1 MGKCKV
7 PIIGSGGG
15 VRGILKTYPTDF
27 GVSRGDLCSIVPTSF
42 EYNSA
47 AFTSTENMATPNLV
61 SVMIDNDTIFYASS
75 DADRNNYSNLSLFV
89 YKYSTNKVAIKDT
102 TKRLI
107 PLAAYRVDDNTI
119 HLYCL
124 DSTYKKIQ
132 VYSVNISTGTPILG
146 AVILSFTSSDT
157 SKVYIGRSPG
167 CARICPLGNNRYIL
181 FTPVMSYDG
190 LSVLNTKGIQCTPIY
205 DDGST
210 IIKGVPIVY
219 STTKSYFD
227 CCRDSE
233 TDALLALVEYNS
245 TSSSP
250 TFLKFTFSDDSNPI
264 LTQQEITVSGIVV
277 NKVDNAYANNTK
289 FLKLQDGTYGLV
301 LISPSSGC
309 QIIHVSIVDSVASI
323 VGTLTVTRTSD
334 AGNGTAAVFG
344 QKIAT
349 VSCSA
354 SASGTSST
362 DWYIDTVDMSSEP
375 TVLKSN
381 SIKSA
386 AYNRTSAG
394 ISIETTLTTAYIAIA
409 MHTTANVNVTKAKI
423 LETVEKNVNCVYAN
437 KSAVGNTYGEFKV
450 QE

>member
-1 MGKCKV
+1 MGKSKL
-7 PIIGSGGG
+7 PIIAGGG
-15 VRGILKTYPTDF
+15 SVRGVLKTYPTDF
-27 GVSRGDLCSIVPTSF
+27 GVSRGDLCSIVPPSF
-42 EYNSA
+42 GYRSA
-47 AFTSTENMATPNLV
+47 AFTSTEDMATPNLV
-61 SVMIDNDTIFYASS
+61 SVMIDSDTIFYASG
-75 DADRNNYSNLSLFV
+75 DTDQNNYSNLSLFV
-89 YKYSTNKVAIKDT
+89 YKYSTNKVAIKNT
-102 TKRLI
+102 AKRLI

-132 VYSVNISTGTPILG
+132 VYNVDISTGTPVLG
-146 AVILSFTSSDT
+146 AIVLSFTSSDT

-181 FTPVMSYDG
+181 FTPVMPSDSF
-190 LSVLNTKGIQCTPIY
+190 SVLNTGGIQCTPIY

-210 IIKGVPIVY
+210 IIKGTPIVY

-264 LTQQEITVSGIVV
+264 LTQHEITVSGIVV
-277 NKVDNAYANNTK
+277 NKIDNAYANNTK

-309 QIIHVSIVDSVASI
+309 QIAHVSIVDNVASI
-323 VGTLTVTRTSD
+323 VGTLTVTRTSR
-334 AGNGTAAVFG
+334 ANNGTAAVFG

-354 SASGTSST
+354 SASGTSNT

-375 TVLKSN
+375 TVLESN
-381 SIKSA
+381 SIRYA
-386 AYNRTSAG
+386 AYNRTAAG
-394 ISIETTLTTAYIAIA
+394 LSIESTLTTAYIAIA
-409 MHTTANVNVTKAKI
+409 IHTTANVNVTKAKV
-423 LETVEKNVNCVYAN
+423 LDTVEKNVNCVYAN
-437 KSAVGNTYGEFKV
+437 KNAAANTYGEFKV

>member
-1 MGKCKV
+1 MGEG
-7 PIIGSGGG
+7 IRIGGGGG
-15 VRGILKTYPTDF
+15 VRGVLKTYPTEF
-27 GVSRGDLCSIVPTSF
+27 GVSRGDLCSIAPTSF
-42 EYNSA
+42 GYKSA
-47 AFTSTENMATPNLV
+47 AFTSTKDMETPNLV
-61 SVMIDNDTIFYASS
+61 SVMIDSYTIFYASS
-75 DADRNNYSNLSLFV
+75 DADQNSYSNLSLFV
-89 YKYSTNKVAIKDT
+89 YKYSTNKVAIKNT
-102 TKRLI
+102 AKRLI

-124 DSTYKKIQ
+124 DSTHKKIQ
-132 VYSVNISTGTPILG
+132 VYNVDISTGTPVLG
-146 AVILSFTSSDT
+146 AIILSFTSSDT

-181 FTPVMSYDG
+181 FTPVMSYD
-190 LSVLNTKGIQCTPIY
+190 SYPISNTDGIQCTPIY

-210 IIKGVPIVY
+210 IIKGTPIVY
-219 STTKSYFD
+219 STDKGYFD

-233 TDALLALVEYNS
+233 TDVLLVLVKYNS

-250 TFLKFTFSDDSNPI
+250 TFLKFTFSGDSNPI

-277 NKVDNAYANNTK
+277 NTVDNVYANNTK

-309 QIIHVSIVDSVASI
+309 QIAHVSIVDNVASI
-323 VGTLTVTRTSD
+323 VGTLTVTRTSN
-334 AGNGTAAVFG
+334 ASNGTAAVFG

-354 SASGTSST
+354 SASGTSNT
-362 DWYIDTVDMSSEP
+362 GWDIDTVDMSFEP
-375 TVLKSN
+375 TVLESN

-386 AYNRTSAG
+386 AYNRTGAG
-394 ISIETTLTTAYIAIA
+394 LSIESTLTTAYIAIA
-409 MHTTANVNVTKAKI
+409 IKTTANVKVTKAKM
-423 LETVEKNVNCVYAN
+423 LDTVEKNVNCVYAN
-437 KSAVGNTYGEFKV
+437 KNAVANTYGEFKV

>member
-1 MGKCKV
+1 MGKSKL
-7 PIIGSGGG
+7 PIIAGGGG
-15 VRGILKTYPTDF
+15 VKGVLKTYPTDF
-27 GVSRGDLCSIVPTSF
+27 GVSRGDLCSIVPPSF
-42 EYNSA
+42 GYKSA
-47 AFTSTENMATPNLV
+47 AFTSTEDMATPNLV
-61 SVMIDNDTIFYASS
+61 SVMIDSDTIFYASG
-75 DADRNNYSNLSLFV
+75 DTDQNNYSNLSLFV
-89 YKYSTNKVAIKDT
+89 YKYSTNKVAIKNT
-102 TKRLI
+102 AKRLI

-132 VYSVNISTGTPILG
+132 VYNVDISTGTPVLG
-146 AVILSFTSSDT
+146 AIVLSFKSSDT
-157 SKVYIGRSPG
+157 SRVYIGRSPG

-181 FTPVMSYDG
+181 FTTVMDFDSF
-190 LSVLNTKGIQCTPIY
+190 SVSSTDGIQCTPIY

-210 IIKGVPIVY
+210 IIKGTPIVY
-219 STTKSYFD
+219 STDKGYFD

-233 TDALLALVEYNS
+233 TDVLLALVAYNS

-277 NKVDNAYANNTK
+277 KKIDNAYANNTK

-309 QIIHVSIVDSVASI
+309 QIAHVSIVDNVASI
-323 VGTLTVTRTSD
+323 VGTLTVTRTANAS
-334 AGNGTAAVFG
+334 NGTATVFG

-354 SASGTSST
+354 GASGTSHT
-362 DWYIDTVDMSSEP
+362 DWHIDTVDMSSEP
-375 TVLKSN
+375 TVLESN
-381 SIKSA
+381 SIRYA

-394 ISIETTLTTAYIAIA
+394 LSIESTLTTAYIAIA
-409 MHTTANVNVTKAKI
+409 MHTTADVKVTKAKVI
-423 LETVEKNVNCVYAN
+423 DTVEKNVNCVYAN
-437 KSAVGNTYGEFKV
+437 KNAVGNTYGEFKV